1 MIVTD
6 AIMTGLTA
14 SLLESHMSDALTEE
28 TVHREAVPLL
38 NAFSYFISARS
49 PFARSLEIGDRLTS
63 VKLIKDVLTVYVP
76 AATVRLYEV
85 TVELVSGGC
94 VEVFNRNSAHIL
106 TFSPK
111 YTDDFVA
118 ALDAL
123 NTRLGK
129 AMFLTPEAERQ
140 AELAAVAAPLAAR
153 MVGKTVTG
161 VEGLGDIADQVGRPN
176 GYVIHFS
183 DNTRVE
189 LYAMPEESY
198 GVFPTIGVV
207 DNLED
212 DN

>member
-6 AIMTGLTA
+6 ATMTGLA
-14 SLLESHMSDALTEE
+14 ESLLESHMSDALTEE
-28 TVHREAVPLL
+28 TVHCEAVPLL
-38 NAFSYFISARS
+38 NAHSYFISERS

-63 VKLIKDVLTVYVP
+63 VKLIKNVLTVYVP

-94 VEVFNRNSAHIL
+94 VKVFSRNLAHIL
-106 TFSPK
+106 TFMPE
-111 YTDDFVA
+111 YTDEFVA

-123 NTRLGK
+123 NVRLGK
-129 AMFLTPEAERQ
+129 PMFLTPEAERH
-140 AELAAVAAPLAAR
+140 AELVAVAAPLAAR
-153 MVGKTVTG
+153 MVGKTVAR
-161 VEGLGDIADQVGRPN
+161 VEGLGDIADQVGRPH

-189 LYAMPEESY
+189 LYAILVDTYEL
-198 GVFPTIGVV
+198 FPTIGVV